1 MSDSRSRRAQ
11 LDTFKSIKEKKNGV
25 VKDVR
30 MSDGRPVTGYRLFV
44 AEIQYTSSRDWIFKI
59 PILSLQTYYVC
70 MYRIM
75 TKTSPSDRSIYKL
88 IRYDD
93 DSLERSSEEVAPLKS
108 DYFVWI
114 DKWGVDRYWTGGE
127 RVRPPSSHLKSTKII
142 IRGGAKV
149 FVITK

>member
-1 MSDSRSRRAQ
+1 
-11 LDTFKSIKEKKNGV
+11 
-25 VKDVR
+25 
-30 MSDGRPVTGYRLFV
+30 
-44 AEIQYTSSRDWIFKI
+44 
-59 PILSLQTYYVC
+59 

-114 DKWGVDRYWTGGE
+114 DKWGVDIEQGE
-127 RVRPPSSHLKSTKII
+127 KESGPRQ
-142 IRGGAKV
+142 
-149 FVITK
+149 VI